1 MRDCKE
7 IRERLSALI
16 DNELPARE
24 RQLVEDHLHE
34 CPACAQEES
43 SLRRVIDLMDGIP
56 DESPSRS
63 FTPATIHRASSW
75 KRCSYVKGHILTPA
89 LAVLRSAF
97 SLVYYGLGT
106 NSERRR
112 TPVNAYLQSFDD
124 FPPESLSSVY
134 ISLIQEESI

>member
-1 MRDCKE
+1 M
-7 IRERLSALI
+7 RERLSAFI

-24 RQLVEDHLHE
+24 RKLIEDHLHE

-43 SLRRVIDLMDGIP
+43 SLRQVINLMDGIP

-63 FTPATIHRASSW
+63 FTPATIHRVSAW
-75 KRCSYVKGHILTPA
+75 KRCAYIKGHILTPA

-97 SLVYYGLGT
+97 SLVFYPLEA
-106 NSERRR
+106 NSDRRR
-112 TPVNAYLQSFDD
+112 PPFNAYLHSFDD

>member
-7 IRERLSALI
+7 IRERLSAFI
-16 DNELPARE
+16 DNELPACE
-24 RQLVEDHLHE
+24 RKLIEDHLHE

-43 SLRRVIDLMDGIP
+43 SLRQVIALLDGLP

-63 FTPATIHRASSW
+63 FTPATIHRVSSW
-75 KRCSYVKGHILTPA
+75 KRCSYVKKHILTPT

-97 SLVYYGLGT
+97 SLESYPLEA
-106 NSERRR
+106 NSARRR
-112 TPVNAYLQSFDD
+112 TPFNAYLRSFDD